1 MSQLGRISGPLLTDD
16 LLRNGI
22 DLAFDT
28 DLLYLKVGPAVLGSP
43 GGGPGEDGD
52 PNPTAGDRSIG
63 INTDSPTDYLTVNN
77 DIRVSQDLIITG
89 PTATIDNIIINSNSS
104 FTTVS
109 GGINIIPTGA
119 DAFIQYGDILTTD
132 FRIKDNFIH
141 ITSGIDTDLR
151 LDASGTGYVDLLNN
165 TQIAGN
171 LQVDQ
176 NISSTGDVR
185 LNGQFIIGDSPI
197 DTVTVQTDFT
207 QSLIPGVNDTY
218 DLGSPSRRWDQI
230 WFAGDP
236 VIQNANVLQIVIDN
250 QISFS
255 GNTITSVVSNQ
266 DVELLPDTGITRIE
280 RITIQ
285 DNLITSLD
293 PTPLTISH
301 AGNGYLNFNY
311 NTAFVIPVGNS
322 AERQDNEVGETRWNT
337 DLQYLEC
344 FDGNVWQVA
353 TGGGVVV
360 TEEVMQNLVYEY
372 TLVFG

>member
-63 INTDSPTDYLTVNN
+63 INTDSPTDYLTVNG
-77 DIRVSQDLIITG
+77 DIRISQDIIING
-89 PTATIDNIIINSNSS
+89 PTATIDNIVINSNSS

-109 GGINIIPTGA
+109 GGINIVPTGA
-119 DAFIQYGDILTTD
+119 DAFVEYGEILTTD

-141 ITSGIDTDLR
+141 ITSGTNTDLR
-151 LDASGTGYVDLLNN
+151 LDASGTGYVDLLSD

-185 LNGQFIIGDSPI
+185 LNGQFIIGNSPI
-197 DTVTVQTDFT
+197 DTVTIRTDFT
-207 QSLIPGVNDTY
+207 QALIPGVNDAY

-230 WFAGDP
+230 YFAGDP
-236 VIQNANVLQIVIDN
+236 VIQNANVLQIIIDN
-250 QISFS
+250 QISYS
-255 GNTITSVVSNQ
+255 GNTITSIVSNQ
-266 DVELLPDTGITRIE
+266 DLELLPDTGITRIE
-280 RITIQ
+280 NITIQ
-285 DNLITSLD
+285 DNEITNLNS
-293 PTPLTISH
+293 TPLTLSH
-301 AGNGYLNFNY
+301 AGNGYLKFNY
-311 NTAFVIPVGNS
+311 NTAFVIPVGTNVQ
-322 AERQDNEVGETRWNT
+322 RQNNEVGETRWNT
-337 DLQYLEC
+337 DLGYLEC
-344 FDGNVWQVA
+344 FDGTVWQVA

-360 TEEVMQNLVYEY
+360 TPEIMQNLVYEY
-372 TLVFG
+372 TLIFG

>member
-1 MSQLGRISGPLLTDD
+1 MSQLGRISGPLLTED
-16 LLRNGI
+16 LLRNGV

-28 DLLYLKVGPAVLGSP
+28 DLLYLKVGPAVIGTDP
-43 GGGPGEDGD
+43 AEDGD

-63 INTDSPTDYLTVNN
+63 INTDSPTDYLTVNGN
-77 DIRVSQDLIITG
+77 VRISQDFIVDG
-89 PTATIDNIIINSNSS
+89 ATATIDNIIINSNSS

-109 GGINIIPTGA
+109 GGLNIVPTGA
-119 DAFIQYGDILTTD
+119 DAYVEYGTILTTD
-132 FRIKDNFIH
+132 FKIKDNYIH
-141 ITSGIDTDLR
+141 TISGTNTDMR
-151 LDASGTGYVDLLNN
+151 LDASGTGIVSLLSD
-165 TQIAGN
+165 TQVNGD

-176 NISSTGDVR
+176 SISATGDVR

-197 DTVTVQTDFT
+197 DTVTIQTDFT
-207 QSLIPGVNDTY
+207 QALIPGTTDTY
-218 DLGSPSRRWDQI
+218 NLGSPTKRWDQI

-285 DNLITSLD
+285 DNLITNLD

-311 NTAFVIPVGNS
+311 KSAFVIPVGTT
-322 AERQDNEVGETRWNT
+322 AERANNEVGETRWNT

-372 TLVFG
+372 SLIFG